1 MTYVI
6 ISYHTS
12 VSVYNQ
18 ILLPFQWK
26 KKLER
31 QKATKRFRAAGSI
44 AKLCI
49 QMFENVSN
57 VNDNEDKQVN
67 ETTEDEEG
75 NVVPVE
81 VN

>member
-1 MTYVI
+1 MKVC
-6 ISYHTS
+6 
-12 VSVYNQ
+12 NE
-18 ILLPFQWK
+18 LLNNFQWK

-57 VNDNEDKQVN
+57 VNDNEEKKTDPIN
-67 ETTEDEEG
+67 EDEEG
-75 NVVPVE
+75 NTIPAE